1 MRFKPGDLVIKIT
14 GGNKMRIVDYTDDTT
29 VDCVWA
35 TEEIHEGKFN
45 EDDLVDLSE
54 YKNSILVTE
63 KRDVLI
69 NSILNEIRN
78 PL

>member
-29 VDCVWA
+29 VGCVWA

-45 EDDLVDLSE
+45 EDELVDLSE

-63 KRDVLI
+63 QRDVLI
-69 NSILNEIRN
+69 DSIINETRN